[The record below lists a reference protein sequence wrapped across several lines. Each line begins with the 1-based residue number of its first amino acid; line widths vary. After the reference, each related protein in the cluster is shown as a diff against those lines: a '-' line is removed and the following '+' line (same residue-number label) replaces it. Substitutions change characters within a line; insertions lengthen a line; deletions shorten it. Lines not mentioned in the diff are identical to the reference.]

1 MFAGGAASQ
10 KEVHLSL
17 EIHSE
22 VDEGV
27 CIEDMTLL
35 HGSVKIITLSTFSTK
50 IYNNNRHK
58 IIMLEQYRYVQISKQ

>member
-1 MFAGGAASQ
+1 MLFAGDAASQ
-10 KEVHLSL
+10 EEVHLSL

-27 CIEDMTLL
+27 CIEDMTIT
-35 HGSVKIITLSTFSTK
+35 GSVQINILSTFGTK

-58 IIMLEQYRYVQISKQ
+58 RIMLEQYRYVQISKQ